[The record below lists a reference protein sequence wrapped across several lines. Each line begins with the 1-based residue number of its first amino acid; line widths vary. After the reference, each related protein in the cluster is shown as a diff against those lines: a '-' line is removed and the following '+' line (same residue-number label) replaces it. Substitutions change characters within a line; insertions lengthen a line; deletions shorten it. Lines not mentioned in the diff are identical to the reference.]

1 MSRIWSR
8 RALVAG
14 GITGATALMGGLPTA
29 ALAGPASISER
40 RFVARN
46 VNTGDRCDALL
57 MRAGARVADGW
68 REIDHFFRDW
78 RAGATRSIDPDLVT
92 LLLDV
97 RETLGAESRPFELI
111 CGYRAP
117 ATNARR
123 HAQSSGVAKQS
134 LHMVGKAADVRIT
147 GVSLSRLAAAGHA
160 KGRGGVGFYPRDGFV
175 HLDTGPV
182 RSWQG

>member
-1 MSRIWSR
+1 MLTSI
-8 RALVAG
+8 
-14 GITGATALMGGLPTA
+14 PTIASA
-29 ALAGPASISER
+29 ALSAER

-46 VNTGDRCDALL
+46 VNTGDRCDTLL
-57 MRAGARVADGW
+57 MRAGVRVVDGW

-78 RAGATRSIDPDLVT
+78 RAGATRSIDPELVS

-97 RETLGAESRPFELI
+97 HDTLGAGSQPFELI
-111 CGYRAP
+111 CGYRSP

-123 HAQSSGVAKQS
+123 HALSDGVAKQS
-134 LHMVGKAADVRIT
+134 LHMIGKAADVRIT
-147 GVSLSRLAAAGHA
+147 GVPLSRLAAVGHA
-160 KGRGGVGFYPRDGFV
+160 RGRGGVGFYPRDGFV